1 MSAIGEFRISRSKK
15 ASRML
20 KSCMKKLKQGRIKC
34 LMGKDFDCILTH
46 QLYLLEAEWRACNNK
61 YVSAEQFYL
70 LAIKHAARVGVT
82 HEHAFACEKFAYHLL
97 ERNNYEQA
105 YHNVKVSYWLY
116 WKWGSPRK
124 CEQLKRKYIQ
134 ILEDKK
140 QLSQC
145 QIGCRLNSK

>member
-20 KSCMKKLKQGRIKC
+20 KACMKKLKQGRIKC
-34 LMGKDFDCILTH
+34 LRGKDFDCILTH

-70 LAIKHAARVGVT
+70 LAIKHAERVGVT

-97 ERNNYEQA
+97 ERNSYEQA
-105 YHNVKVSYWLY
+105 YHNIKVSYWLY

>member
-1 MSAIGEFRISRSKK
+1 
-15 ASRML
+15 ML
-20 KSCMKKLKQGRIKC
+20 KACMKMLKRGRIIC
-34 LMGKDFDCILTH
+34 LRGKEFDCILTH

-70 LAIKHAARVGVT
+70 LAIKHAERVGT
-82 HEHAFACEKFAYHLL
+82 IHENAFACEKFAYHIL

-105 YHNVKVSYWLY
+105 HHYIKEAYWLY

-124 CEQLKRKYIQ
+124 CEQLKRNYIQ

-140 QLSQC
+140 QFVNARSV
-145 QIGCRLNSK
+145 GRLCSK

>member
-1 MSAIGEFRISRSKK
+1 MSAIGEFRISRSKQ

-34 LMGKDFDCILTH
+34 LRGKEFDCILTH
-46 QLYLLEAEWRACNNK
+46 QLYLLDAEWRACNNK
-61 YVSAEQFYL
+61 FVSAEQFYL

-105 YHNVKVSYWLY
+105 YHNIKEAYWLY

-140 QLSQC
+140 QFVNARS
-145 QIGCRLNSK
+145 IGRLNSK

>member
-1 MSAIGEFRISRSKK
+1 
-15 ASRML
+15 
-20 KSCMKKLKQGRIKC
+20 MKKLKQGRIKC

-105 YHNVKVSYWLY
+105 YHNIKVSYWLY